1 MELMQTTSTYQSL
14 LSPMTTLIQR
24 TLIYSSARSTLNI
37 LTQHNLRATRS
48 FSAPCSSSHSSAFSL
63 STPACKHQ
71 LTTFSYL
78 FKPILISF
86 QVYTSETKLM
96 FHKLLTRSQSNQLLH
111 QSYHPQAIF
120 YPPFKLRHP
129 PQATI
134 RILLISSRHTSSRG
148 PITAHSR

>member
-1 MELMQTTSTYQSL
+1 MLMQTTSTYQSL

-63 STPACKHQ
+63 STPPCIQQ

-78 FKPILISF
+78 FKRILINF
-86 QVYTSETKLM
+86 QVYTSEKKLIL
-96 FHKLLTRSQSNQLLH
+96 HKLLTRSQSNQLLH
-111 QSYHPQAIF
+111 QSYHPQAISCPQF
-120 YPPFKLRHP
+120 SLRLLP
-129 PQATI
+129 LATI
-134 RILLISSRHTSSRG
+134 HGLLISSRNTASRG
-148 PITAHSR
+148 PITALSL